1 MCSRTGRL
9 LLAAALLASTTAAA
23 QQPAL
28 ERARA
33 DSLLREWRQANTL
46 AAVQDSMRHAADI
59 AGRDTVRAGAL
70 TILVNPS
77 PLPVARA
84 AARAWAQIDR
94 FYGTA
99 GEALARQP
107 LVLRAIDPDT
117 TAQQNP
123 GGALPVSWD
132 VNEDV
137 LAGLFVSLA
146 DLSGADP
153 TLHDWLGG
161 ALVPSVDTTP
171 RRALVYVEL
180 VTAPSQAV
188 RRCFGG
194 DRSACRDAL
203 SLAGTP
209 DLLTRWYGPDER
221 RFLATV
227 EYGEFLNKGP
237 QAPEFR
243 SCAGGSDS
251 ACLHLL
257 ESLPSGSLRRPLS
270 YAARFSLLQTA
281 RALGGA
287 EMFHRLF
294 AAPPG
299 PMGARLAAAA
309 GVSEDSLVGRWR
321 TDVLAARPTPV
332 PLPPWGIWVALG
344 WTVVFMALGLGS
356 SRWRVS

>member
-1 MCSRTGRL
+1 MCRRVHL
-9 LLAAALLASTTAAA
+9 LLIAALAGPTTLAA
-23 QQPAL
+23 QHTA
-28 ERARA
+28 EIRARA
-33 DSLLREWRQANTL
+33 DSLLREWRQAATL
-46 AAVQDSMRHAADI
+46 AAVQDSLRHAADI

-84 AARAWAQIDR
+84 AARAWEQIER
-94 FYGTA
+94 YYGSA

-117 TAQQNP
+117 AAQQNP

-137 LAGLFVSLA
+137 LTGLLVSLA

-153 TLHDWLGG
+153 ALHDWLGG
-161 ALVPSVDTTP
+161 ALIPGVDTAP
-171 RRALVYVEL
+171 RRVPVYVEL

-188 RRCFGG
+188 RGCFRG
-194 DRSACRDAL
+194 DRLACRDAL

-209 DLLTRWYGPDER
+209 DMLTRWYGPDER

-227 EYGEFLNKGP
+227 EYGAFLNQGAR
-237 QAPEFR
+237 APEFR

-251 ACLHLL
+251 ACLHVL
-257 ESLPSGSLRRPLS
+257 ESLPPGSLRRPLS

-287 EMFHRLF
+287 ETFHRLF
-294 AAPPG
+294 SAPPG
-299 PMGARLAAAA
+299 PMGTRLAAAA
-309 GVSEDSLVGRWR
+309 RVSEDSLVARWR
-321 TDVLAARPTPV
+321 ADVLAARPTPV
-332 PLPPWGIWVALG
+332 PLPPWGVWVALG
-344 WTVVFMALGLGS
+344 WMVVFMSCGLGS

>member
-1 MCSRTGRL
+1 MSSRAGPL
-9 LLAAALLASTTAAA
+9 LFAAALVWPHILAGQEAA
-23 QQPAL
+23 
-28 ERARA
+28 RVRGRA
-33 DSLLREWRQANTL
+33 DSLLREWRQAGTL
-46 AAVQDSMRHAADI
+46 AAVQDSLRHAADI

-84 AARAWAQIDR
+84 AARAWAQIER

-99 GEALARQP
+99 GETLARQP

-123 GGALPVSWD
+123 SGVLPVSWD

-137 LAGLFVSLA
+137 LSGLFVNLA

-153 TLHDWLGG
+153 ALHDWLGG
-161 ALVPSVDTTP
+161 ALIPSFDTEP
-171 RRALVYVEL
+171 RRAQVYVEL

-188 RRCFGG
+188 RGCFMG

-203 SLAGTP
+203 SLSDAP

-221 RFLATV
+221 RALVIGGAGFLDR
-227 EYGEFLNKGP
+227 GGR
-237 QAPEFR
+237 APEFR
-243 SCAGGSDS
+243 SCAAGNDS
-251 ACLHLL
+251 ACLDLL
-257 ESLPSGSLRRPLS
+257 ESLPPGSLRRPLS

-281 RALGGA
+281 RALGGT
-287 EMFHRLF
+287 ETFHRLF
-294 AAPPG
+294 SAPPG
-299 PMGARLAAAA
+299 PMGTRLALAAR
-309 GVSEDSLVGRWR
+309 VPEDSLVVRWR
-321 TDVLAARPTPV
+321 ADVLAARPTPV
-332 PLPPWGIWVALG
+332 PLPPWGVWVALG
-344 WTVVFMALGLGS
+344 WTAVFMSCGLGS